1 MGTFKHYF
9 EIFRRFRRNLCTD
22 LELILSVGAF
32 HHGVFPCFSASCVS
46 PLGLESGEIP
56 DEALSHSLPASDQ
69 SKPQYIRL
77 NGAVPSFPFGWYSR
91 PYETPPDYLQID
103 FGSLRKVT
111 RLSTM
116 GGYDSHRYDRY
127 VATYKLSHSKDGL
140 TWVEYR
146 ENGQIKVGG
155 LNLF

>member
-1 MGTFKHYF
+1 MCKDH
-9 EIFRRFRRNLCTD
+9 EQ
-22 LELILSVGAF
+22 ILPGGAF
-32 HHGVFPCFSASCVS
+32 HHGVFSCFSASCIS

-56 DEALSHSLPASDQ
+56 DEALSHSLPASDP
-69 SKPQYIRL
+69 SKAQYIRL
-77 NGAVPSFPFGWYSR
+77 NGAVTVFPFGWQSR
-91 PYETPPDYLQID
+91 LYQTPPDYLQID

-116 GGYDSHRYDRY
+116 GGYDSDRYKCY

-146 ENGQIKVGG
+146 ENGQIKVRV

>member
-1 MGTFKHYF
+1 M
-9 EIFRRFRRNLCTD
+9 
-22 LELILSVGAF
+22 
-32 HHGVFPCFSASCVS
+32 S

-56 DEALSHSLPASDQ
+56 DEALSHSLPASDA

-77 NGAVPSFPFGWYSR
+77 NAVLKSFPYGWFSR
-91 PYETPPDYLQID
+91 RYMTPSDYLQID

-116 GGYDSHRYDRY
+116 GGYNSLHSERK
-127 VATYKLSHSKDGL
+127 VTTYRLSHSKDGL

-146 ENGQIKVGG
+146 ENGQIKVSG
-155 LNLF
+155 LNFFQL